1 MDRKYCGLI
10 LHEYWNLDERERK
23 LIHTKGDDI
32 LASYVLT
39 HYTGNLHSVHKID
52 YQQLDESY
60 ALHYGKQRPIKPL
73 TNEHIADMDEWI
85 QFRTEMMQFC
95 KERFL

>member
-1 MDRKYCGLI
+1 MR
-10 LHEYWNLDERERK
+10 N

-32 LASYVLT
+32 LASYVMT

-60 ALHYGKQRPIKPL
+60 ALHYGKSRPIKPM
-73 TNEHIADMDEWI
+73 TQEHADNMEEWI
-85 QFRTEMMQFC
+85 SFRTEMMQFC
-95 KERFL
+95 ERHFM